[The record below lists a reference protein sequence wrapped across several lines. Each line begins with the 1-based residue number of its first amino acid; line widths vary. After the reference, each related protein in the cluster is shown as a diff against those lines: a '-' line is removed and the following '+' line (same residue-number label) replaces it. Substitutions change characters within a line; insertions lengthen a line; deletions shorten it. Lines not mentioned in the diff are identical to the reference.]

1 MTLEQALSHF
11 GGGLNLAKAMTEAG
25 YPITH
30 QAVYK
35 WRRVPKNRQRQIEDI
50 TGGRLVADV

>member
-11 GGGLNLAKAMTEAG
+11 GGGLNLAKALNEAG
-25 YPITH
+25 HSISH

-35 WRRVPKNRQRQIEDI
+35 WRRVPLKRQRQIEEI
-50 TGGRLVADV
+50 TRGELKADE